1 MDVRESI
8 RLAWTNLG
16 NHKLR
21 STLTTIGI
29 VVGIA
34 GVILFITLGASLQA
48 EIVSTFV
55 GDNENVIQVSA
66 QKGDNEYSA
75 LLGSSRSVY
84 TEHDIEQVESISGV
98 ERVVPY
104 SGMGVTRVTTADS
117 SMATPRMA
125 ITEPSYFDL
134 RGDSFVDGRPFR
146 LGQREVVL
154 SQSAVVAFGGNV
166 SVGDQ
171 ITLGQSNDEI
181 RNATVVGII
190 DSSDQLSLDSNAPPA
205 VVYAPANPYHTRRVT
220 APSAETQQFV
230 YERLFIQVTTFNNI
244 NQVEDEVKTYI
255 KQSSDARQLSESET
269 ELKIQTREDLV
280 DQVSH
285 VTRTFILYITAVA
298 LLSLIIGA
306 IGIANIML
314 VSVTERTRE
323 IGVMR
328 AIGASRRAV
337 LQIFLVES
345 ISLGILGSMLGTA
358 VGVLSA
364 RVTTEL
370 INLPFTFQ
378 LEWVFAAIG
387 VGISIGVLA
396 GLYPAYSA
404 AHVDPVKAL
413 NRE

>member
-21 STLTTIGI
+21 STLTTIGV

-34 GVILFITLGASLQA
+34 GVILFVTLGASLQA
-48 EIVSTFV
+48 EIISTFV
-55 GDNENVIQVSA
+55 GDNPNVVQVSA
-66 QKGDNEYSA
+66 PRGDNEYSA
-75 LLGSSRSVY
+75 LLGSSQEIY
-84 TEHDIEQVESISGV
+84 TEHDIEQLETISGV
-98 ERVVPY
+98 ERVAPY
-104 SGMGVTRVTTADS
+104 SGRGLTRVATADN
-117 SMATPRMA
+117 SMSTQRMV

-134 RGDSFVDGRPFR
+134 RGDPFVEGRPFR
-146 LGQREVVL
+146 PGQREVVL
-154 SQSAVVAFGGNV
+154 SQSAVVALGGNV

-171 ITLGQSNDEI
+171 ITLGQADDET

-190 DSSDQLSLDSNAPPA
+190 DSSDQLNLDSGAPPA
-205 VVYAPANPYHTRRVT
+205 VVYAPADPYSTRRVT
-220 APSAETQQFV
+220 SPNTETQQFA
-230 YERLFIQVTTFNNI
+230 YKQLFIQVTTLNKI
-244 NQVEDEVKTYI
+244 EQVESEVTQYL
-255 KQSSDARQLSESET
+255 KQSSDARQLAASGT
-269 ELKIQTREDLV
+269 ELRTQTREDLV

-285 VTRTFILYITAVA
+285 VTRTFILYISAVA

-306 IGIANIML
+306 VGIANIML

-345 ISLGILGSMLGTA
+345 VSLGILGAMLGA
-358 VGVLSA
+358 ALGVLSA
-364 RVTTEL
+364 RLTTEL
-370 INLPFTFQ
+370 IDLPFTFYF
-378 LEWVFAAIG
+378 EWVLAAIG
-387 VGISIGVLA
+387 VGISIGVVA

-404 AHVDPVKAL
+404 ANVDPVEAL